1 MTEKRVSMP
10 DRMPRVRAGLLVPS
24 SNTVMEVDL
33 YRNLPPNIT
42 VHAARM
48 YLEETTREAE
58 IEMIENFAPRA
69 AALLGTAKPHFMI
82 FGCTSAGSLGGSE
95 SDKEICSRISRITG
109 VPTVGVYS
117 SVREALLRSKVKS
130 VAVITPYIEDINIS
144 IREGLERDGL
154 HVAAIHGMGI
164 DVNFNLATPTP
175 EEIVDFSSEKLG
187 GIEADMLF
195 ISCTNFRAMEAI
207 PSLKKKLGIPVIT
220 SNTATIDAV
229 LDRVSRMTVS
239 ESENF
244 NDACQRKF
252 QEPI

>member
-1 MTEKRVSMP
+1 
-10 DRMPRVRAGLLVPS
+10 
-24 SNTVMEVDL
+24 MEVDL

-48 YLEETTREAE
+48 YLEVTTREAE
-58 IEMIENFAPRA
+58 IEMIERFAPRA
-69 AALLGTAKPHFMI
+69 AELLNTAKPHFMI

-95 SDKEICSRISRITG
+95 YDKEICARLSKITG

-117 SVREALLRSKVKS
+117 SVREALLRSKARS

-144 IREGLERDGL
+144 IREGLERDGI
-154 HVAAIHGMGI
+154 HVAAIYGMGI

-175 EEIVDFSSEKLG
+175 EEIVDFSLRKLS
-187 GIEADMLF
+187 GIKADMLF
-195 ISCTNFRAMEAI
+195 ISCTNFRAMEAV

-239 ESENF
+239 DGENF
-244 NDACQRKF
+244 SNLCQKKS
-252 QEPI
+252 